1 MDNILIWPTSPLSPS
16 PPSPLHKK
24 KRKKDEPFDFSFL
37 SPGIFLD
44 NKVRGQLQ
52 N

>member
-1 MDNILIWPTSPLSPS
+1 MSPLSPF
-16 PPSPLHKK
+16 PPFLVHKK

-37 SPGIFLD
+37 SPGIFLAS
-44 NKVRGQLQ
+44 KVRGQLQ